1 MAPGANVSGYNGSSW
16 HVHLRS
22 RGPIPTE
29 FAVVALCTIVGLLLQ
44 IVPCAALCVI
54 PFAGKQNNM
63 AEAWRH
69 VGIILG
75 VSLIPFTA
83 LALLP
88 LSDYVRFLTHNFLG
102 FGIIGVLCAYYIRA
116 IEADTSHKT
125 FAFVLAI
132 CYGYAVGM
140 VWNFAINTFDLAR
153 NPDQTYE
160 VMTLAALLPITVVS
174 FVPMAALMRY
184 VRTLFS
190 TDIDASVWWHMS
202 ILPAIPI
209 VALLLGYWLTPEGRG
224 RELTSIVYLTT
235 VAIVIVVRW
244 TLRTIETLQEST
256 LRQNALEGALTRSA
270 EQRSELAR
278 KLRTAAGRVRELEA
292 EIAEASTAAA
302 EQRERPSSS
311 RRQRRRRAFSLPT
324 CAMSSRSSAS
334 ASCTL
339 WKESPFT

>member
-1 MAPGANVSGYNGSSW
+1 
-16 HVHLRS
+16 
-22 RGPIPTE
+22 
-29 FAVVALCTIVGLLLQ
+29 
-44 IVPCAALCVI
+44 
-54 PFAGKQNNM
+54 M
-63 AEAWRH
+63 AEAWRR

-153 NPDQTYE
+153 NPDQTHE

-209 VALLLGYWLTPEGRG
+209 VALLLGNLECVRSLTTGELVLDDGTHLPVSRRRQVQL
-224 RELTSIVYLTT
+224 RELP
-235 VAIVIVVRW
+235 
-244 TLRTIETLQEST
+244 
-256 LRQNALEGALTRSA
+256 TRSDT
-270 EQRSELAR
+270 
-278 KLRTAAGRVRELEA
+278 K
-292 EIAEASTAAA
+292 
-302 EQRERPSSS
+302 
-311 RRQRRRRAFSLPT
+311 
-324 CAMSSRSSAS
+324 M
-334 ASCTL
+334 
-339 WKESPFT
+339 

>member
-1 MAPGANVSGYNGSSW
+1 
-16 HVHLRS
+16 
-22 RGPIPTE
+22 
-29 FAVVALCTIVGLLLQ
+29 
-44 IVPCAALCVI
+44 
-54 PFAGKQNNM
+54 M

-88 LSDYVRFLTHNFLG
+88 LSDYVRFLAHNFLG

-209 VALLLGYWLTPEGRG
+209 VALLLGYDEGVTARG
-224 RELTSIVYLTT
+224 
-235 VAIVIVVRW
+235 APRW
-244 TLRTIETLQEST
+244 
-256 LRQNALEGALTRSA
+256 
-270 EQRSELAR
+270 
-278 KLRTAAGRVRELEA
+278 RVRA
-292 EIAEASTAAA
+292 
-302 EQRERPSSS
+302 
-311 RRQRRRRAFSLPT
+311 
-324 CAMSSRSSAS
+324 
-334 ASCTL
+334 
-339 WKESPFT
+339 